1 MTVPARTRRF
11 GDSALATRAN
21 FLTIAR
27 LVLVI
32 PTLGLIVRNGATWV
46 NVTLWFVLSCTD
58 GVDGWL
64 ARRDGTTRSGAFLD
78 PLADKVMTIGGL
90 VALVMR
96 GDLWWVPVGLIAARE
111 LFVSIYRSLA
121 AKRGISL
128 PARQLGKWKAV
139 LQMLAVGVYV
149 FPPFDDLVGVKL
161 AVVWTAVAFTII
173 SGIDIVR
180 RGWQESVSE
189 S

>member
-1 MTVPARTRRF
+1 MASRR
-11 GDSALATRAN
+11 
-21 FLTIAR
+21 
-27 LVLVI
+27 
-32 PTLGLIVRNGATWV
+32 
-46 NVTLWFVLSCTD
+46 
-58 GVDGWL
+58 
-64 ARRDGTTRSGAFLD
+64 LD
-78 PLADKVMTIGGL
+78 
-90 VALVMR
+90 R
-96 GDLWWVPVGLIAARE
+96 GRE

-149 FPPFDDLVGVKL
+149 FPPFDDYPGIKL
-161 AVVWTAVAFTII
+161 AVVWVAVALTII

>member
-1 MTVPARTRRF
+1 M
-11 GDSALATRAN
+11 
-21 FLTIAR
+21 
-27 LVLVI
+27 
-32 PTLGLIVRNGATWV
+32 
-46 NVTLWFVLSCTD
+46 
-58 GVDGWL
+58 
-64 ARRDGTTRSGAFLD
+64 
-78 PLADKVMTIGGL
+78 
-90 VALVMR
+90 
-96 GDLWWVPVGLIAARE
+96 RE

-139 LQMLAVGVYV
+139 LQMLVVGVYV